1 MPAPRAYMERT
12 RGRILE
18 ASELLRIASE
28 VQLVDGADLL
38 AEVPRGVIHLGLT
51 DRRLLVVVGGRL
63 TRRARLLAEWPTGR
77 LAISTTPR
85 RVGGN
90 LIHIAPGGADGG
102 AHAVLLSFEWI
113 RGQRPREWEPYRY
126 RQ

>member
-1 MPAPRAYMERT
+1 MPAPRTYLERT

-18 ASELLRIASE
+18 ASELLRVASE
-28 VQLVDGADLL
+28 VQLIEGGHLL
-38 AEVPRGVIHLGLT
+38 ADTPRGLLHLGLT
-51 DRRLLVVVGGRL
+51 DRRLVVVVRSRL
-63 TRRARLLAEWPTGR
+63 TRRARLVAEWPTGG
-77 LAISTTPR
+77 LGISTTQR

-90 LIHIAPGGADGG
+90 LIHIAPGGAD
-102 AHAVLLSFEWI
+102 AVLLSFEWI